1 LKRILNA
8 CSDAHAARA
17 LIALRRRRRGPLAF
31 LGMSPPGALQRGRL
45 FFAWAD
51 ASPGSACLRNVGTR
65 RIISSQK
72 IILGERRHERIFTP

>member
-1 LKRILNA
+1 
-8 CSDAHAARA
+8 
-17 LIALRRRRRGPLAF
+17 
-31 LGMSPPGALQRGRL
+31 MSPPGALQRGRL